1 MRRFLNRLAG
11 LLVLLT
17 LMPAQLFAGG
27 VVLTFDDWF
36 VDQWHDFFV
45 NPATRPPE
53 LNGIDLHATFFVAHW
68 RSDIKGFDQGKM
80 GGDSHYVKL
89 KQLEN
94 AGHEIASHSVNH
106 LDAGQAPYALACDKA
121 AQYYAD
127 EVEPTLSNMAG
138 GDPTTNSAFDNNSD
152 VSFTPTSYSYP
163 YGSGLN
169 VYDNTIKDKNSLL
182 YLRGTLEDRS
192 KPLQSTDAIYHKLGA
207 SRPHLIGDGIDFGYD
222 NSVAEIKAALDRAS
236 NNDEVITLY
245 GHRILTGEDLGKGL
259 LGIPKADLLE
269 IIRYAH
275 NKGLKFYRFR
285 ESFQPVRV
293 AGICDGT
300 PPPPPPPP
308 PPSNVLTAPS
318 NLMTTVVSGTQI
330 NLKWQDNSSNEA
342 GFKIERCAGATCTN
356 FAVIQSTGANVVAFN
371 NTGLTAG
378 TVYRYRVR
386 AFKGTLYSSYTTIVN
401 AQTTPKPLTKP
412 TSLKT
417 TVLAGKQIRLNWKD
431 ANTTETGFKI
441 ERCTGASCTNFAEIA
456 SVGANVLTFTNTGL
470 QAGTEYR
477 YQIRAFNSSSFSP
490 YSDRSKGVA
499 KP

>member
-1 MRRFLNRLAG
+1 
-11 LLVLLT
+11 
-17 LMPAQLFAGG
+17 
-27 VVLTFDDWF
+27 
-36 VDQWHDFFV
+36 
-45 NPATRPPE
+45 
-53 LNGIDLHATFFVAHW
+53 
-68 RSDIKGFDQGKM
+68 
-80 GGDSHYVKL
+80 
-89 KQLEN
+89 
-94 AGHEIASHSVNH
+94 
-106 LDAGQAPYALACDKA
+106 
-121 AQYYAD
+121 
-127 EVEPTLSNMAG
+127 
-138 GDPTTNSAFDNNSD
+138 
-152 VSFTPTSYSYP
+152 
-163 YGSGLN
+163 
-169 VYDNTIKDKNSLL
+169 
-182 YLRGTLEDRS
+182 
-192 KPLQSTDAIYHKLGA
+192 
-207 SRPHLIGDGIDFGYD
+207 
-222 NSVAEIKAALDRAS
+222 
-236 NNDEVITLY
+236 
-245 GHRILTGEDLGKGL
+245 
-259 LGIPKADLLE
+259 
-269 IIRYAH
+269 
-275 NKGLKFYRFR
+275 
-285 ESFQPVRV
+285 
-293 AGICDGT
+293 
-300 PPPPPPPP
+300 
-308 PPSNVLTAPS
+308 
-318 NLMTTVVSGTQI
+318 MTTVVSGTQI

-356 FAVIQSTGANVVAFN
+356 FAVIQSTGANAVAFN

>member
-1 MRRFLNRLAG
+1 MHRFLNKLAG
-11 LLVLLT
+11 LLLLLT
-17 LMPAQLFAGG
+17 LMPAPLFAGG

-53 LNGIDLHATFFVAHW
+53 LNGVDLHATFFVAHW
-68 RSDIKGFDQGKM
+68 LSDLKGFDQGKM

-106 LDAGQAPYALACDKA
+106 LDAREAPYSLACSKA

-127 EVEPTLSNMAG
+127 EVEPTITTMAG
-138 GDPTTNSAFDNNSD
+138 GDPSPALDSQSD
-152 VSFTPTSYSYP
+152 VAFTPTSYSYP

-192 KPLQSTDAIYHKLGA
+192 KPLQNTDAIYHKLGA

-245 GHRILTGEDLGKGL
+245 GHRILTGDDLGKGL

-269 IIRYAH
+269 IILYAH

-293 AGICDGT
+293 AGACDGT
-300 PPPPPPPP
+300 SPPPPPPP
-308 PPSNVLTAPS
+308 PPSNTLTAPS
-318 NLMTTVVSGTQI
+318 NFITTVVSSTQI
-330 NLKWQDNSSNEA
+330 NLTWQDNSSNET
-342 GFKIERCAGATCTN
+342 GFKVERCTGATCTN
-356 FAVIQSTGANVVAFN
+356 FAEIKSTGANVVAFN

-386 AFKGTLYSSYTTIVN
+386 AFNSTLYSSYTAIMN
-401 AQTTPKPLTKP
+401 AQTSAPPLSKP
-412 TSLKT
+412 TNLKT
-417 TVLAGKQIRLNWKD
+417 TVLAGKQIRLNWQD
-431 ANTTETGFKI
+431 TNTTETGFKI
-441 ERCTGASCTNFAEIA
+441 ERCSGASCINFAEINA
-456 SVGANVLTFTNTGL
+456 VGANVLTFTDSGL
-470 QAGTEYR
+470 QAGTAYR
-477 YQIRAFNSSSFSP
+477 YQIRAYNASSFSP